1 MALTFTRII
10 TWLHPCNPGDPRSE
24 STTTM
29 DRGLH
34 GLHGFPTAGEP
45 LRSGLV
51 GQKTFLEG
59 WIPVVQAGFAAALRH
74 SGLALRDE

>member
-1 MALTFTRII
+1 
-10 TWLHPCNPGDPRSE
+10 
-24 STTTM
+24 M